1 MMLGK
6 LRPTEALLIES
17 KLPIMRVDGSG
28 INGDSEIMN
37 DSRQEV
43 VTTLVSV
50 DLLEFGDIVRI
61 LKGGSPPCDG
71 RVSSCLINTCNTS
84 SGKHEY

>member
-17 KLPIMRVDGSG
+17 KLPIMEIEGSG
-28 INGDSEIMN
+28 TNTEGELING
-37 DSRQEV
+37 SRQEV
-43 VTTLVSV
+43 VTRPVSV
-50 DLLEFGDIVRI
+50 DLLEFGDIVRV

-71 RVSSCLINTCNTS
+71 RVSSGS
-84 SGKHEY
+84 